1 LGVCE
6 YHENSFP
13 YIITIV
19 VVNIGMVFL
28 ALIQAWRARNLSTE
42 FAESKYIGNALFIC
56 FLVALFAYPLRQ
68 MTSTNANATTFISVF
83 IISVCAATTLGFIFV
98 PKVLFQRKSKGGSGG
113 RIRITGTSFVVGA
126 TSSERESS
134 ESDNPNFERILTT
147 KPQKLLAAENKA
159 LEKELDAK
167 TKQTEKLSAQNLDLL
182 QRLEKLEM
190 SRDSKD
196 ETEEIDTSDNGKSNE
211 NGKSSSLRH
220 SSSTSLWSTQSHR
233 QSETEASE
241 LLKMPKTSS
250 MIVENS
256 QIEEEEWA

>member
-1 LGVCE
+1 
-6 YHENSFP
+6 
-13 YIITIV
+13 
-19 VVNIGMVFL
+19 
-28 ALIQAWRARNLSTE
+28 
-42 FAESKYIGNALFIC
+42 
-56 FLVALFAYPLRQ
+56 

-113 RIRITGTSFVVGA
+113 RIRITGNSFVGA
-126 TSSERESS
+126 VSSERESS

-196 ETEEIDTSDNGKSNE
+196 ETEEIDNNENDKSNGKSN
-211 NGKSSSLRH
+211 SSRH